1 MMLVVLMRHGKA
13 EGKRPGLRDEERR
26 LTGEGR
32 RGVEA
37 VARLLPL
44 EGRPLV
50 LHSPLRRA
58 VETAEIVARIVGG
71 EALQEPR
78 LHPDDFGPDALQ
90 EILEEQWGRGS
101 LVLVGHNPSME
112 EAVASLVGGS
122 IVMEPGAAAVV
133 RAQAPTP
140 GGGELVALITPAA
153 ALRCSGGRK
162 A

>member
-1 MMLVVLMRHGKA
+1 MAMLVVLMRHGRA

-26 LTGEGR
+26 LTEEGR

-44 EGRPLV
+44 PQPPLV

-58 VETAEIVARIVGG
+58 VETAEIVARVTGG
-71 EALQEPR
+71 EARLEPR

-90 EILEEQWGRGS
+90 DILEEHWGGEAP

-122 IVMEPGAAAVV
+122 IALEPGAAAVV
-133 RAQAPTP
+133 RAEAPGP
-140 GGGELVALITPAA
+140 GGGELVALITPTA
-153 ALRCSGGRK
+153 ALRCPG
-162 A
+162 